1 MPQSL
6 SKLYIHLV
14 FHIKTTSPVVKEDH
28 IDRMFAYIGQ
38 LINTTGCKVL
48 KVGGMLDHIHVM
60 FILSKDMSIAKVVE
74 ETKRN
79 SSRWLKTFG
88 SYYNNFEWQGGYAA
102 FSVSQSMVPK
112 VLDYIQNQR
121 KHHEH
126 HSFREEYIE
135 FLKLNHIDYDE
146 RFVLSD

>member
-48 KVGGMLDHIHVM
+48 KVGGMPDHIHVM

-79 SSRWLKTFG
+79 SSRWLKTLG

-112 VLDYIQNQR
+112 VLDYIQNQL

>member
-6 SKLYIHLV
+6 SKLYTHLV
-14 FHIKTTSPVVKEDH
+14 FHIKTTSPAVNATHLE
-28 IDRMFAYIGQ
+28 RLFAYVGR

-48 KVGGMLDHIHVM
+48 KVGGMSDHIHVM

-79 SSRWLKTFG
+79 SSRWLKTLG

-102 FSVSQSMVPK
+102 FSVSQSVVPK
-112 VLDYIQNQR
+112 VLDYIKDQR
-121 KHHEH
+121 KHHEK
-126 HSFREEYIE
+126 HSFKEEYIG
-135 FLKLNHIDYDE
+135 FLKLNHIDFDE
-146 RFVLSD
+146 RFVLND